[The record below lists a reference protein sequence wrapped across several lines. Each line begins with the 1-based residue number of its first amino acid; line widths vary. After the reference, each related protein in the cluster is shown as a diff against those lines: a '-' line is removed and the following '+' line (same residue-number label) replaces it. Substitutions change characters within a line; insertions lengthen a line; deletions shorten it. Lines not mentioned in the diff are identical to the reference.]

1 MAPFNT
7 NGGPKLRAAQSRV
20 GSGLPE
26 DYNSHSEHTVVF
38 LVAPGDILDERWLI
52 EARIGQGAM
61 GSVFRG
67 TDNKLE
73 RRVAIKI
80 LAPEHCRKPKV
91 LARFERE
98 AKLMTT
104 LRHPNIIQLF
114 GVGRRGA
121 LPYIVMQF
129 LEGMTLADV
138 LKKKGGKLTPG
149 ETLAVVKQ
157 IAAGLSFI
165 HHHGLVHRDIKPQNI
180 FVSPGGRVTILDLGV
195 VRDKSNP
202 GLTKPGAM
210 VGTPYYMSPEQITG
224 TDEIDKRTDVYALAA
239 MTFELLCG
247 RPPFLGTTNFEVL
260 HAHRY
265 SDVPDA
271 SELNKAVSK
280 QAAKAL
286 ANAMSKKRE
295 DRPLSASE
303 FAADLEAF
311 FGSAQLVDPAV
322 AFAFLD
328 ELKEDAKKER
338 NRGTKSTRAPTVA
351 IKVPEEDRPKTPP
364 VKAPPRTASQEITA
378 AKAPAPRDGQDD
390 RPRTSGGLKTLPRPA
405 SQEGAVAKVA
415 ADERPR
421 LSGGVKPL
429 ARLPSQEIT
438 AAKVPAGRTQTSGEM
453 AIPQQART
461 STSGEVPM
469 AKSHDVVELVGAATG
484 PVEIT
489 ANERPAADP
498 SDTQAGSE
506 DMSPPSDT
514 SAEKGSDTRDEEH
527 SGRTDPGKSDEPGN
541 SDPGATVTESGEL
554 RVITTL
560 KGLTTSAVLFVD
572 GRKQGSTP
580 SSLQVPSGRHM
591 VRVER
596 QGFKPVEKPAQ
607 VTANQVTLVRI
618 ELGPGK

>member
-1 MAPFNT
+1 M
-7 NGGPKLRAAQSRV
+7 
-20 GSGLPE
+20 PE
-26 DYNSHSEHTVVF
+26 DYNSNSEHTVVF
-38 LVAPGDILDERWLI
+38 LVAPGDKLDDRWLI

-67 TDNKLE
+67 RDSRLDRK
-73 RRVAIKI
+73 VAIKI

-98 AKLMTT
+98 AKMMQT

-180 FVSPGGRVTILDLGV
+180 IVSPGGRVTILDLGV

-202 GLTKPGAM
+202 GLTKAGAM
-210 VGTPYYMSPEQITG
+210 VGTPYYMSPEQIQG

-247 RPPFLGTTNFEVL
+247 RPPFLGQSNFEVL

-265 SDVPDA
+265 LEVPDA
-271 SELNKAVSK
+271 SELNSAVSK
-280 QAAKAL
+280 QVAKAL

-295 DRPLSASE
+295 DRPLSATE

-311 FGSAQLVDPAV
+311 FSLPKAVDPAV
-322 AFAFLD
+322 AFAFL
-328 ELKEDAKKER
+328 EEAAAEEEKKARAKPS
-338 NRGTKSTRAPTVA
+338 KSTRAATMPLLKAQREPATL
-351 IKVPEEDRPKTPP
+351 PPKTMPN
-364 VKAPPRTASQEITA
+364 
-378 AKAPAPRDGQDD
+378 
-390 RPRTSGGLKTLPRPA
+390 
-405 SQEGAVAKVA
+405 
-415 ADERPR
+415 
-421 LSGGVKPL
+421 
-429 ARLPSQEIT
+429 
-438 AAKVPAGRTQTSGEM
+438 
-453 AIPQQART
+453 PQAQQT

-469 AKSHDVVELVGAATG
+469 AKSQDVHLLSGHPTG
-484 PVEIT
+484 PISVPRDARLSSGKGVP
-489 ANERPAADP
+489 ANTRPPPPTVREPAAVREPPGANDTQASELSGELPSPDQTSADKP
-498 SDTQAGSE
+498 SDTA
-506 DMSPPSDT
+506 
-514 SAEKGSDTRDEEH
+514 DEEKS
-527 SGRTDPGKSDEPGN
+527 SGHTDPGAASSDEEP
-541 SDPGATVTESGEL
+541 SDPGATVTETGEL

-560 KGLTTSAVLFVD
+560 KGLTTTAALFID
-572 GRKQGSTP
+572 GRKQGTTP
-580 SSLQVPSGRHM
+580 MSLQITAGRHE

-596 QGFKPVEKPAQ
+596 QGFKPQ
-607 VTANQVTLVRI
+607 VKNALVVANEVSLVRI
-618 ELGPGK
+618 ELATVTK

>member
-1 MAPFNT
+1 M
-7 NGGPKLRAAQSRV
+7 
-20 GSGLPE
+20 

-67 TDNKLE
+67 KDSRLE
-73 RRVAIKI
+73 RKVAIKI
-80 LAPEHCRKPKV
+80 LSPEHCRKPKV

-129 LEGMTLADV
+129 LEGMTLSDV

-210 VGTPYYMSPEQITG
+210 VGTPYYMSPEQIQG

-247 RPPFLGTTNFEVL
+247 RPPFLGQSNFEVL

-265 SDVPDA
+265 NEVPDA
-271 SELNKAVSK
+271 SELNAAVNK
-280 QAAKAL
+280 NVARAL
-286 ANAMSKKRE
+286 ATAMSKKRE
-295 DRPLSASE
+295 DRPLSAME

-311 FGSAQLVDPAV
+311 FGQQERVDPAV

-328 ELKEDAKKER
+328 ELKAEEER
-338 NRGTKSTRAPTVA
+338 RARNKPSKSTRAQTQPL
-351 IKVPEEDRPKTPP
+351 IKRAT
-364 VKAPPRTASQEITA
+364 T
-378 AKAPAPRDGQDD
+378 
-390 RPRTSGGLKTLPRPA
+390 GGLPAQKT
-405 SQEGAVAKVA
+405 
-415 ADERPR
+415 
-421 LSGGVKPL
+421 
-429 ARLPSQEIT
+429 
-438 AAKVPAGRTQTSGEM
+438 
-453 AIPQQART
+453 
-461 STSGEVPM
+461 TSGEVPM
-469 AKSHDVVELVGAATG
+469 ASSIDVHLLSGAPTG
-484 PVEIT
+484 PIDLRRET
-489 ANERPAADP
+489 RKLANVMAKREEQPD
-498 SDTQAGSE
+498 DTQSGNDPADDSVSETYAGE
-506 DMSPPSDT
+506 LAPPN
-514 SAEKGSDTRDEEH
+514 DTRDEERN
-527 SGRTDPGKSDEPGN
+527 SGHTDPGRSQSDSQAGEGDRGDDNP
-541 SDPGATVTESGEL
+541 SETVTESGEL
-554 RVITTL
+554 RVITTV
-560 KGLTTSAVLFVD
+560 KGLTTPAALYID

-580 SSLQVPSGRHM
+580 LSLQVPAGKHQ

-596 QGFKPVEKPAQ
+596 AGYKPQEKTAM
-607 VTANQVTLVRI
+607 VIANQVSLCRM
-618 ELGPGK
+618 ELATVVK

>member
-1 MAPFNT
+1 
-7 NGGPKLRAAQSRV
+7 
-20 GSGLPE
+20 
-26 DYNSHSEHTVVF
+26 
-38 LVAPGDILDERWLI
+38 
-52 EARIGQGAM
+52 
-61 GSVFRG
+61 
-67 TDNKLE
+67 
-73 RRVAIKI
+73 
-80 LAPEHCRKPKV
+80 
-91 LARFERE
+91 
-98 AKLMTT
+98 MTT

-165 HHHGLVHRDIKPQNI
+165 HHHGLVHRDIKPQNV

-210 VGTPYYMSPEQITG
+210 VGTPYYMSPEQISG

-247 RPPFLGTTNFEVL
+247 RPPFLGQTNFEVL

-265 SDVPDA
+265 LDVPDA
-271 SELNKAVSK
+271 SELNKAVNK

-286 ANAMSKKRE
+286 ATAMSKKRE

-311 FGSAQLVDPAV
+311 FGSAVMVDPAV
-322 AFAFLD
+322 AFAFLQEQKD
-328 ELKEDAKKER
+328 DADRKER
-338 NRGTKSTRAPTVA
+338 ERKSKTTRAPTQMMQVVGKNA
-351 IKVPEEDRPKTPP
+351 QKED
-364 VKAPPRTASQEITA
+364 
-378 AKAPAPRDGQDD
+378 
-390 RPRTSGGLKTLPRPA
+390 
-405 SQEGAVAKVA
+405 
-415 ADERPR
+415 RPR
-421 LSGGVKPL
+421 LSSG
-429 ARLPSQEIT
+429 
-438 AAKVPAGRTQTSGEM
+438 VPAVNNDRPRLSSNAVPAADRPRLSTGGILRTSQAKAEVSKHVQQQLAASRTATSGE
-453 AIPQQART
+453 IPQLPQATRRAT
-461 STSGEVPM
+461 SSEVPM
-469 AKSHDVVELVGAATG
+469 AKSIDVMLIGSESGAI
-484 PVEIT
+484 EIT
-489 ANERPAADP
+489 ANERVPAREPSHDP
-498 SDTQAGSE
+498 SDTQAGPE
-506 DMSPPSDT
+506 DVAAPNDT
-514 SAEKGSDTRDEEH
+514 NAERSNDTRDEVLDEH
-527 SGRTDPGKSDEPGN
+527 SGGNTDPGK
-541 SDPGATVTESGEL
+541 SDPGATVTETGEL

-560 KGLTTSAVLFVD
+560 KGLTTTAALIVD
-572 GRKQGSTP
+572 GKKQGNTP
-580 SSLQVPSGRHM
+580 ASLQVPSGRHQ

-596 QGFKPVEKPAQ
+596 QGYKAVDKPAV